1 MQDKCPIIILIMIL
15 GVIILV
21 LIDQAHKTIGI
32 NVVRNSLAIDHCMGQ
47 SFHYCP
53 IR

>member
-1 MQDKCPIIILIMIL
+1 MQDKCPIIIMIMIL
-15 GVIILV
+15 GVTV

-32 NVVRNSLAIDHCMGQ
+32 NVIRNSLAIDHCMGQ
-47 SFHYCP
+47 SFHYCL